1 MYELKRLDAAP
12 PNVAD
17 YVREILPG
25 FMDLYGPEAADYY
38 AQTATVGIAST
49 IANANVLAFAC
60 LSGDSA
66 SAMLFVKRDETRT
79 ILSFLHVLEPHRDA
93 GVGEALLRYALESM
107 AEEPREV
114 MTEFIPF
121 HPVALDQ
128 LFECY
133 GFTKIERQLMRSPT
147 GVVAPAYPSRFEFT
161 HPSLSDL
168 EALGAVLTETYVGHS
183 ERFLFPEVQSRSKA
197 LAYLTRAVNGHF
209 GPFVPGFA
217 IAAWK
222 DGQCA
227 GFGVGCQ
234 VLPGLG
240 FVLHLAVRPAFQG
253 NGIGTGLLQALS
265 AAFARH
271 GLNYI
276 ALGVTCDNPA
286 VKLYRR
292 TGFTRIAAIPVY
304 FRPSG
309 TPQVVSP

>member
-1 MYELKRLDAAP
+1 MFDLKRLHTAP

-25 FMDLYGPEAADYY
+25 FRDLYGPEAAEYY
-38 AQTATVGIAST
+38 AQTAKVGIAST
-49 IANANVLAFAC
+49 IASADVLTFAC

-79 ILSFLHVLEPHRDA
+79 TLSFLHVLEPYRNA
-93 GVGEALLRYALESM
+93 GAGEALLRFVLEFL
-107 AEEPREV
+107 AHDTREL

-121 HPVALDQ
+121 HPVRLDPV
-128 LFECY
+128 FEY
-133 GFTKIERQLMRSPT
+133 FGFTKVERQLMRSPADAI
-147 GVVAPAYPSRFEFT
+147 APFHPSGFEFN
-161 HPSLSDL
+161 HPSFSDL
-168 EALGAVLTETYVGHS
+168 EALGTVLVETYVGHS
-183 ERFLFPEVQSRSKA
+183 EKFLFPEVQAESTA

-209 GPFVPGFA
+209 GRFVPDFA
-217 IAAWK
+217 IGAWK
-222 DGQCA
+222 DGQCV

-265 AAFARH
+265 GAFARH
-271 GLNYI
+271 GLDYI

-286 VKLYRR
+286 VNLYRR
-292 TGFTRIAAIPVY
+292 TGFERIATIPVY
-304 FRPSG
+304 FRASG
-309 TPQVVSP
+309 PPLVKSP